1 MNDGTQADITQ
12 LLVRARAG
20 EPQQLAAVF
29 EALYPELKQLASSR
43 LRRTDLTMTPTV
55 LVHEF
60 YLRLAGESLSL
71 VDRRHFFAAAA
82 QSMRWI
88 LVDQARRNGADKRG
102 GGMIQQT
109 LDDGIAD
116 ADAPGV
122 DVLALHEGL
131 DALEQV
137 NPEQRQVVELH
148 YFAGLG
154 FAEIAELMEC
164 SERTTFRHWD
174 RARAFLHVHI
184 EGP

>member
-1 MNDGTQADITQ
+1 MSEITQ
-12 LLVRARAG
+12 LLIRARTG
-20 EPQQLAAVF
+20 DPQQLAAVF
-29 EALYPELKQLASSR
+29 EALYPELKQLAASR
-43 LRRTDLTMTPTV
+43 LRRTDVTMTPTV

-60 YLRLAGESLSL
+60 YLRVAGESLSL

-102 GGMIQQT
+102 AGMIQDT
-109 LDDGIAD
+109 LDDGIP
-116 ADAPGV
+116 ADAPGI

-131 DALEQV
+131 DALEHV

-154 FAEIAELMEC
+154 FAEIAELLQC
-164 SERTTFRHWD
+164 SERTTHRHWD
-174 RARAFLHVHI
+174 RARAFLHVHLA
-184 EGP
+184 GR